1 MKALPYTRQHRILAG
16 LAFAGLIASAPGV
29 HAATSFTWEYAGSNK
44 LDTSVSTLNLTSLT
58 AWGNTGGMNRGGA
71 TNTFSAANLGGGD
84 YNMQIQWVD
93 GSSTETTVA
102 PNHAI
107 DNDTVQEYVLFSF
120 SEAVALTQLAIGW
133 PDVGGSGDTDMTVL
147 AYTGLTAPDMTKF
160 VADDVN
166 NVGGLG
172 LNAANG
178 WTFTQHLSDVA
189 KDAAGA
195 PSFGTPSTFNTSA
208 SPVYSKYWL
217 VGAYNAALGGNLDS
231 TSDYIKLAMVG
242 GHIKPSGGGGNPVP
256 EPSVLALL
264 GAGFV
269 GSAVARRRRKA

>member
-1 MKALPYTRQHRILAG
+1 MKTLSYTRQHRLFAG
-16 LAFAGLIASAPGV
+16 LAFAGLIATAPGV

-44 LDTSVSTLNLTSLT
+44 LDTSVATLNVTSLT
-58 AWGNTGGMNRGGA
+58 AWGNTGGSGRGGA
-71 TNTFSAANLGGGD
+71 TNSFRAANLTGGD
-84 YNMQIQWVD
+84 HNMQVQWVD
-93 GSSTETTVA
+93 GTTLETTAV

-107 DNDTVQEYVLFSF
+107 DNESVQEFVLFSF
-120 SEAVALTQLAIGW
+120 SEAVALNQLAIGW
-133 PDVGGSGDTDMTVL
+133 PNVGDAGDTDMTVL
-147 AYTGLTAPDMTKF
+147 AYTGLTAPDMTQF

-166 NVGGLG
+166 TSGGLG

-178 WTFTQHLSDVA
+178 WTFTQHLSNVS
-189 KDAAGA
+189 KDASGA
-195 PSFGTPSTFNTSA
+195 PPFGTPSTFNTSA
-208 SPVYSKYWL
+208 TPVFSKYWL

-242 GHIKPSGGGGNPVP
+242 GHIKPPGGGNPVP

-264 GAGFV
+264 GVGFV